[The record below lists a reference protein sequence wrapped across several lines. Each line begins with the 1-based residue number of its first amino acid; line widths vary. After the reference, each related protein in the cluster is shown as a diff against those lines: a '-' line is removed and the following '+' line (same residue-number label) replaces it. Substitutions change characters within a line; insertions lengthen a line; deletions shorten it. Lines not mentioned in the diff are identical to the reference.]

1 MRLRRAVGE
10 ALARARSNISGNA
23 YQRPMRQ
30 AIMSSMSPVLQMS
43 TSKLDSHCGLWLW
56 LWLLD
61 VVCRVLVVWAVAVAL
76 MREGR
81 AESSFI

>member
-1 MRLRRAVGE
+1 
-10 ALARARSNISGNA
+10 
-23 YQRPMRQ
+23 
-30 AIMSSMSPVLQMS
+30 MSPVLQMS
-43 TSKLDSHCGLWLW
+43 TSKLDSYCGLWLW

>member
-1 MRLRRAVGE
+1 
-10 ALARARSNISGNA
+10 
-23 YQRPMRQ
+23 
-30 AIMSSMSPVLQMS
+30 MSPVLQMS